1 MKKLSEILLF
11 DIRYSLKKTHNADK
25 YQGQKMPPMYH
36 SPSSLA
42 NTIRMTSDVPSTI
55 CSTLTPL

>member
-1 MKKLSEILLF
+1 MKKFFEILLF
-11 DIRYSLKKTHNADK
+11 GIRHSLKKTHNADK
-25 YQGQKMPPMYH
+25 YQSQKMSPINH